1 MTTTTT
7 IAVSSEIVERTVR
20 EVIATVLPSVPAS
33 AIEGSKHLRDY
44 GADSVDRVE
53 IILMLLER
61 FELDEP
67 MSSFSQLPD
76 VDSLAAFLYER
87 CRS

>member
-1 MTTTTT
+1 MTTTTEVT
-7 IAVSSEIVERTVR
+7 REAVQRAVR
-20 EVIATVLPSVPAS
+20 EVIATVLPTVPAG
-33 AIEGSKHLRDY
+33 AIEGHKHLRDY

-61 FELDEP
+61 LQVDEP

-87 CRS
+87 CRA